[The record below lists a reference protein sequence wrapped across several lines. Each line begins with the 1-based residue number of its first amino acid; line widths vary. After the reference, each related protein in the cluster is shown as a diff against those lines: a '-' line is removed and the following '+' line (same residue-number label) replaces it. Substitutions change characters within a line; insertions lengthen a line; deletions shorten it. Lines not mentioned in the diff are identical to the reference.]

1 MSSNIQVTQTTATGR
16 TRRCSICGDTTHDRR
31 FHTIAER
38 VRQVNII
45 NANRENR
52 RLSQERPRTRTRT
65 RPTTTIPIPII
76 NLMENIEYYI
86 SNNNIAT
93 INNIHQSNKMKDFK
107 NILERIA
114 REEKYISHFIN
125 KTRLLEYEYKEC
137 LIQYAIQMGAPRN
150 LHFKDYFWRIVSLVY
165 WMFNRYHITCIDDI
179 IIGERF
185 MIQPSQWYIDGCNEI
200 AKEQFEHNQIRL
212 KQKRL
217 EKIILHREE
226 TNCDYF
232 NDIECPVCYENI
244 PKLNTIE
251 TCCNHNF
258 CRNCFTKFVMN
269 TNLNKSLNCPMC
281 RTDIDRVYDIAIVY
295 YSI

>member
-1 MSSNIQVTQTTATGR
+1 MSSNIQDTRTTATGR

-38 VRQVNII
+38 ARQVNII

-52 RLSQERPRTRTRT
+52 RLSQERPRPARPVIT
-65 RPTTTIPIPII
+65 RPIPVI
-76 NLMENIEYYI
+76 NTMEDIEYYI

-107 NILERIA
+107 TILQIIA
-114 REEKYISHFIN
+114 HEEKYIVRFIN
-125 KTRLLEYEYKEC
+125 KMKLLYEYKDC
-137 LIQYAIQMGAPRN
+137 LVQYTIQMGAPLN
-150 LHFKDYFWRIVSLVY
+150 LPFKAYFWRIASFVY
-165 WMFNRYHITCIDDI
+165 IMFNKYNRVNHIDDI
-179 IIGERF
+179 IIGEHF
-185 MIQPSQWYIDGCNEI
+185 MNQPEEWYERSCKSI
-200 AKEQFEHNQIRL
+200 AKKQYDETIIRL
-212 KQKRL
+212 KQQRL

-232 NDIECPVCYENI
+232 NEIECPICYENI

-258 CRNCFTKFVMN
+258 CKNCFTKFVMN
-269 TNLNKSLNCPMC
+269 TKLDKSLDCPMC
-281 RTDIDRVYDIAIVY
+281 RTDIAKVYDIAIVY